1 MALAVVVLLVLVGVL
16 VVALAT
22 YLAVIAY
29 VLNKVSFTLGTIL
42 IGVRSIAHQTE
53 PVGDVVGAIAVD
65 VTAIDNALTGTVT
78 AALAKAKATAPVR
91 R

>member
-53 PVGDVVGAIAVD
+53 PVGDVVAAIAVD

-78 AALAKAKATAPVR
+78 AALAKAQATAPAR